1 MELRLAR
8 ATGKSRMGIFFF
20 TSQITRP
27 MISRIPNT
35 LIKPAPVVVCMCLA
49 VFLVSG
55 CMTPPPKA
63 PENVCGIFDEKRN
76 WYRAA
81 QRARDRWK
89 SPVGITMSFIY
100 QESGFRANSRPE
112 RKRLLGVIPWKR
124 KSSAKGYAQA
134 IDATWKMYVKD
145 AGDWFPDRTN
155 FEDAVDFVGWYNY
168 QSQKNLGISR
178 TDAKSLYLAYHEG
191 WRGYRNR
198 TYEKKLWLI
207 EAANRVE
214 IRARQYQTQYLRC
227 KNKLRRWY
235 DFLLG

>member
-1 MELRLAR
+1 
-8 ATGKSRMGIFFF
+8 
-20 TSQITRP
+20 
-27 MISRIPNT
+27 MISRTPNT
-35 LIKPAPVVVCMCLA
+35 LIKPAPVAVCVCLA

-63 PENVCGIFDEKRN
+63 PENVCGIFEEKRS

-112 RKRLLGVIPWKR
+112 RQRLLGVIPWKR

-168 QSQKNLGISR
+168 QSQRNLGISR

-198 TYEKKLWLI
+198 TYEKKPWLI
-207 EAANRVE
+207 EAAGRVE
-214 IRARQYQTQYLRC
+214 KRARQYQTQYLRC

>member
-1 MELRLAR
+1 
-8 ATGKSRMGIFFF
+8 
-20 TSQITRP
+20 
-27 MISRIPNT
+27 
-35 LIKPAPVVVCMCLA
+35 
-49 VFLVSG
+49 
-55 CMTPPPKA
+55 MTPPPKA
-63 PENVCGIFDEKRN
+63 PENVCGIFEEKRS

-89 SPVGITMSFIY
+89 TPVGITMSFIY
-100 QESGFRANSRPE
+100 QESGFRANARPE
-112 RKRLLGVIPWKR
+112 REWLLGVIPWKR

-134 IDATWKMYVKD
+134 IDATWKQYVKD

-168 QSQKNLGISR
+168 QRQRNLGISR

-198 TYEKKLWLI
+198 TYEKKPWLI
-207 EAANRVE
+207 EAAGQVE
-214 IRARQYQTQYLRC
+214 KRARQYQTQYLKC

>member
-1 MELRLAR
+1 MYR
-8 ATGKSRMGIFFF
+8 TPI
-20 TSQITRP
+20 
-27 MISRIPNT
+27 T
-35 LIKPAPVVVCMCLA
+35 LIKPAPVAVCVCLT

-112 RKRLLGVIPWKR
+112 RERLLGVIPWKR

-134 IDATWKMYVKD
+134 IDATWKHYVRD

-168 QSQKNLGISR
+168 QSQRNLGISR

>member
-1 MELRLAR
+1 MPR
-8 ATGKSRMGIFFF
+8 TPI
-20 TSQITRP
+20 
-27 MISRIPNT
+27 T
-35 LIKPAPVVVCMCLA
+35 LIKPAPVAVYVCLA

-63 PENVCGIFDEKRN
+63 PENVCGIFEEKRS

-89 SPVGITMSFIY
+89 TPVGITMSFIY

-112 RKRLLGVIPWKR
+112 RERLLGVIPWKR

-134 IDATWKMYVKD
+134 IDATWKAYVKD

-168 QSQKNLGISR
+168 QSQRNLGISR

-198 TYEKKLWLI
+198 TYETKPWLI
-207 EAANRVE
+207 EAAGRVE
-214 IRARQYQTQYLRC
+214 KRARRYQTQYLKC
-227 KNKLRRWY
+227 KKKLRRWY
-235 DFLLG
+235 DFLFTG